1 MNLSICASKNKNFSN
16 HSFAFLENYK
26 DKPEKLHE
34 EHEGHNKK
42 HENEHKENENFHKE
56 NELTYPET
64 EEHFIKE
71 IQKDYETI
79 LSKDLDFEE
88 TLNNME
94 VISISSMENPA
105 EYEEGPN
112 INNKIPNAF
121 TFENSQKKENEI
133 CDKMV
138 SSGISSPG
146 KSPRSKKKSALNS
159 LIQNHPFRALIF
171 SPYIGETI
179 FMKHLL
185 QTYKGL
191 VYAKKCLKV
200 QISEYQRE
208 KSVNLKE
215 KKGFFNI

>member
-1 MNLSICASKNKNFSN
+1 LEESEKEKELPKMNKVKEEKTTAIPST
-16 HSFAFLENYK
+16 LE
-26 DKPEKLHE
+26 L
-34 EHEGHNKK
+34 KK
-42 HENEHKENENFHKE
+42 GENSTSNEN
-56 NELTYPET
+56 
-64 EEHFIKE
+64 EEHFITE

-79 LSKDLDFEE
+79 VSKDLDFEE

-94 VISISSMENPA
+94 VISISSMENTA
-105 EYEEGPN
+105 DFEESPN

-121 TFENSQKKENEI
+121 SFDNAAISNRKEKNENDNNDRMQN
-133 CDKMV
+133 
-138 SSGISSPG
+138 SGLVSPG
-146 KSPRSKKKSALNS
+146 KSPRNKKKSAPNT
-159 LIQNHPFRALIF
+159 LISNHPFRLLIF
-171 SPYIGETI
+171 SPYVSEAV

-215 KKGFFNI
+215 KKGNL